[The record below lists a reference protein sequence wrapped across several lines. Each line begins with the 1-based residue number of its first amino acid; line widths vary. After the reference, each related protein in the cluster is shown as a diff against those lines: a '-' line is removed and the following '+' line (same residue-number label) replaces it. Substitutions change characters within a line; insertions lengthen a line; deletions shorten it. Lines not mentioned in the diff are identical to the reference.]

1 MRVSLFITCLVDQL
15 YPRVGADMVKVLSR
29 LGVEVAF
36 NQNQTCCGQ
45 PAFNMGY
52 RQEATAAARHMLEI
66 FEEELQSSDYIV
78 APSGSCVTMVR
89 KFYPLLFKD
98 SVPLESTKRVY
109 EFSEFLVD
117 VLGVTDVGANFDGK
131 VFYHDGCHLLSELG
145 VSSQPRKLLASVR
158 GAELIQDGTAATCC
172 GFGGAFSVVHPE
184 ISTAIGGDKVAGIE
198 RSGADTLATCDAGCL
213 MQIDGLLKRRGS
225 SIRCLHLAELLA
237 SGVNGND

>member
-1 MRVSLFITCLVDQL
+1 MKVSLFITCLVDQL
-15 YPRVGADMVKVLSR
+15 YPRVGEDMLKVSTR
-29 LGVEVAF
+29 LGVEVTF

-52 RQEATAAARHMLEI
+52 RQEATTAARHMLEI
-66 FEEELQSSDYIV
+66 FEHELRTADYIV

-89 KFYPLLFKD
+89 KFYSLLFDD
-98 SVPLESTKRVY
+98 SRLECTKRVF

-145 VSSQPRKLLASVR
+145 VSSQPRQLLSEVR
-158 GAELIQDGTAATCC
+158 GAQLTDGTKPSTCC
-172 GFGGAFSVVHPE
+172 GFGGAFSVLHPD
-184 ISTAIGGDKVAGIE
+184 ISTAIVADKVAVIE
-198 RSGADTLATCDAGCL
+198 RSGADTLTTCDAGCL
-213 MQIDGLLKRRGS
+213 MQLDGFLKRRGS

-237 SGVNGND
+237 SD